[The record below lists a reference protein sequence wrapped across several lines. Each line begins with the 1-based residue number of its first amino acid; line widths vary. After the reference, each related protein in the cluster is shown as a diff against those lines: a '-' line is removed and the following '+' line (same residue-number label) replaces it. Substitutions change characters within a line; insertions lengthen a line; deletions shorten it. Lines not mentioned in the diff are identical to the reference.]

1 MTDDANQPRP
11 SNPVEKINMRN
22 PESQSVFQPPR
33 PQPLDGAAEYR
44 AKQQAELA
52 KMAKL
57 KAMRLAAEAQA
68 GKPEAKARRRAAGKA
83 KR

>member
-1 MTDDANQPRP
+1 
-11 SNPVEKINMRN
+11 
-22 PESQSVFQPPR
+22 
-33 PQPLDGAAEYR
+33 
-44 AKQQAELA
+44 
-52 KMAKL
+52 MAKL